1 MNKTFGG
8 AFHFLKGTWVIMLYN
23 TFSKYIKKNSSCC
36 VVVDKTFWH
45 CALC

>member
-23 TFSKYIKKNSSCC
+23 TFSKYIKKELFILCC
-36 VVVDKTFWH
+36 
-45 CALC
+45 CG